1 MHQNFATRRLAVIN
15 FDRKFGADF
24 LESLP
29 GSPGVYLVYDQQ
41 GELIYVGKAKN
52 LKRRLS
58 QYRNTPRLKKHRRVR
73 GIVKE
78 AVRIEIQCAET
89 HLDACLT
96 EAVLI
101 QKHRPRWNIVG
112 AYSFLYPLIGIQSVN
127 GNIEFCLTTTPEAVL
142 KECPGFEF
150 HGAFRSRRITGDAF
164 FALMRL
170 LRFVGHVNPSNRRR
184 RTSRYSY
191 IFSFRRLP
199 SNWAGIWASF
209 YKGESVLA
217 MEELILN
224 LVEKTGARC
233 RASKIQEHL
242 DELKRF
248 WRHEVLTLA
257 KARKGTGYTEWPVPQ
272 YLRDLVFIS
281 YKAGITSIED
291 RVKPPAPLLGLSVS
305 ERAAEG
311 QGRYAEQNKRKP

>member
-1 MHQNFATRRLAVIN
+1 MAIRN
-15 FDRKFGADF
+15 FDRKFGAEF

-41 GELIYVGKAKN
+41 EELIYVGKAIN

-58 QYRNTPRLKKHRRVR
+58 QYRNTMRRKKHRRMR

-78 AVRIEIQCAET
+78 AARIEIRCAET

-96 EAVLI
+96 EATLI

-112 AYSFLYPLIGIQSVN
+112 AYSFLYPLIGIRSAN
-127 GNIEFCLTTTPEAVL
+127 GNIEFCLTTTPDAVL
-142 KECPGFEF
+142 KEYPGFEF

-170 LRFVGHVNPSNRRR
+170 LRLVGHVNPSKRRNPIP
-184 RTSRYSY
+184 RYSY

-199 SNWAGIWASF
+199 SNWAETWAGF
-209 YKGESVLA
+209 YKGESAVA

-224 LVEKTGARC
+224 LVENTAAR
-233 RASKIQEHL
+233 RRPGKVQEYL
-242 DELKRF
+242 DQLKRF
-248 WRHEVLTLA
+248 WKREVLTLA
-257 KARKGTGYTEWPVPQ
+257 KVRKATGCTDWPVSQ
-272 YLRDLVFIS
+272 YQRDLVFLS
-281 YKAGITSIED
+281 YKAAVT
-291 RVKPPAPLLGLSVS
+291 
-305 ERAAEG
+305 
-311 QGRYAEQNKRKP
+311 